1 MGVGIGNAVGTYAA
15 TAPEKSIAKSSK
27 KFTRKNGTTPHK
39 PHLLTHGTKEWRNQ
53 QYHVVLVGRSVGLPA
68 AKRWGG
74 VWSSHHHGDN
84 DVCSGSKN
92 GEQPPHRRFWWCE
105 KPITYAHPLSLDYMC
120 ITSSSGE
127 SGGTGY
133 DLGLIYI

>member
-27 KFTRKNGTTPHK
+27 KFTQKNGTTPHK

-74 VWSSHHHGDN
+74 VWSSHQ
-84 DVCSGSKN
+84 VIMMCVVEAKMGSN
-92 GEQPPHRRFWWCE
+92 RRIADF
-105 KPITYAHPLSLDYMC
+105 
-120 ITSSSGE
+120 
-127 SGGTGY
+127 GGARNQLLMPTHF
-133 DLGLIYI
+133 L